1 MKEEALP
8 FRAMVIHR
16 QSNWLFFEKI
26 EYKFYQ
32 YYKSLSPEILKSML
46 KDYGKLK
53 FVKEQYAVSLFVL
66 ISTKK
71 VENTVQAENLLK
83 IIEYKFKQR
92 CKSEEYFLN
101 MEIFIKN
108 KINLKKSVTGLDYS
122 ILFVENLV
130 NNHCPKGQ
138 GFFFHRQLLIIIC

>member
-1 MKEEALP
+1 MNFTDSQIDYFLK
-8 FRAMVIHR
+8 
-16 QSNWLFFEKI
+16 KI

-108 KINLKKSVTGLDYS
+108 KMAISQFQSINTTGFVNIAIYLS
-122 ILFVENLV
+122 I
-130 NNHCPKGQ
+130 
-138 GFFFHRQLLIIIC
+138 